1 MLRIVGRTWGVTL
14 LIGLLGALL
23 GFGLDLALHLEGWV
37 LVGASMGL
45 SGGGI
50 FAGALATP
58 QPPRRL
64 AAGSAAGAEPT
75 TAPEPPGPAE

>member
-37 LVGASMGL
+37 LVGASMGV
-45 SGGGI
+45 SGGAI

-58 QPPRRL
+58 EAPRRP
-64 AAGSAAGAEPT
+64 APDSAPAPQA
-75 TAPEPPGPAE
+75 TAPEPSESAE